1 MSQAPDYPLELEPE
15 DLSPYRQGTSG
26 VDYVHSFRGPRAGPH
41 VMINAL
47 THGNE
52 LCGMHVVKRLLDLN
66 IRPVCGELTLSF
78 ANVAAYQC
86 FSPQRLDARFLDRDF
101 NRLWHDELLQED
113 SHSIEARRAHEL
125 LPVVRTVDRLLDL
138 HSTWHALKPF
148 FVLPKLAKTR
158 ALADALGYPGRQL
171 FLPEIRHEGY
181 HLIDY
186 NAFGQDSNSAVGLI
200 VECGQHFAQSSVD
213 NAWLTAVRMLQ
224 VCGVVDPAVAADLLA
239 TAVTPA
245 SAPIERFEIV
255 QPVIADSDHLEML
268 SSYAGFDAYQ
278 FGACAAMDGHKPVLA
293 PFHDAIVIAPRP
305 SPAKGQQAFAWGRRV
320 D

>member
-1 MSQAPDYPLELEPE
+1 
-15 DLSPYRQGTSG
+15 
-26 VDYVHSFRGPRAGPH
+26 
-41 VMINAL
+41 MINAL

-101 NRLWHDELLQED
+101 NRLWHDELLRED
-113 SHSIEARRAHEL
+113 FHSSEARRAHEM

-148 FVLPKLAKTR
+148 FVLPKFAKTR

-171 FLPEIRHEGY
+171 FLPELRHEGY

-186 NAFGQDSNSAVGLI
+186 NPFRQDDAGAVALI
-200 VECGQHFAQSSVD
+200 VECGQHFARSSVD
-213 NAWLTAVRMLQ
+213 NAWQTAVRMLQ
-224 VCGVVDPAVAADLLA
+224 VCGVVDLAVAADLHAA
-239 TAVTPA
+239 TVAPA
-245 SAPIERFEIV
+245 NASIERFEIV
-255 QPVIADSDHLEML
+255 QPVIAESDHLEML
-268 SSYAGFDAYQ
+268 GSYAGFDAYPL
-278 FGACAAMDGHKPVLA
+278 GACAAMDGQKSILA
-293 PFHDAIVIAPRP
+293 PFDDAIVIAPRP
-305 SPAKGQQAFAWGRRV
+305 APAKGQQAFAWGRRV
-320 D
+320 A

>member
-1 MSQAPDYPLELEPE
+1 
-15 DLSPYRQGTSG
+15 
-26 VDYVHSFRGPRAGPH
+26 
-41 VMINAL
+41 
-47 THGNE
+47 
-52 LCGMHVVKRLLDLN
+52 MHVVKRLLDLN

-78 ANVAAYQC
+78 ANVAAYQY

-113 SHSIEARRAHEL
+113 SHSIEARRAHEM

-158 ALADALGYPGRQL
+158 ALADALGHPGRQL
-171 FLPEIRHEGY
+171 FLPERRHEGY

-186 NAFGQDSNSAVGLI
+186 NAFRQENSSAVALI
-200 VECGQHFAQSSVD
+200 VECGQHFARSSVD
-213 NAWLTAVRMLQ
+213 NAWLTAIRMLQ
-224 VCGVVDPAVAADLLA
+224 VCGVVDPAVAAELLA

-245 SAPIERFEIV
+245 SAPIERFEII
-255 QPVIADSDHLEML
+255 QPVIAESDHLEML
-268 SSYAGFDAYQ
+268 GNYAGFDAYQ
-278 FGACAAMDGHKPVLA
+278 FGACAAMDGHKPILA
-293 PFHDAIVIAPRP
+293 PFDDAIVIAPRP

-320 D
+320 A